1 MDEPTF
7 LHVFMSYRR
16 EDAAG
21 HAGRLYDSL
30 TSRLDVADVFMD
42 VGDIE
47 PGVDFTDAIA
57 HAVQKTDVM
66 LALIGPGWT
75 TAVTS
80 EGHRRLDDPDDY
92 VVAEIGEA
100 LERDVRVIPVL
111 LESAPMPTANELP
124 DRIRG
129 LARRNAIELSTVS
142 WRSDVDALVDVLHR
156 LVRRSG
162 GPKDI
167 SEVDTIAASDEL
179 ASSGKLQRGQ
189 RRPPVWLAMTVA
201 IAAVVVTTAIV
212 LMGDD
217 PVSAEQ
223 YVFEAESGTLVS
235 PMGIGS
241 DPAASGG
248 RFVVS
253 PERELGEVHLALALE
268 GGVYVVWARAAAGSE
283 EPARSDSFFV
293 AVDGGDSYHWDLFHR
308 TGNPP
313 TNFTWERV
321 SARCGGDFETHLCD
335 PLRFELESGEHRI
348 AFLTLEPGSKLD
360 MVLITNDLDGR
371 PNIAD

>member
-1 MDEPTF
+1 MDKPTL

-57 HAVQKTDVM
+57 QAVERTDVM

-80 EGHRRLDDPDDY
+80 EGRRRLDDPDDY

-111 LESAPMPTANELP
+111 LENASMPIANDLP

-156 LVRRSG
+156 IGARSHIS
-162 GPKDI
+162 KDT
-167 SEVDTIAASDEL
+167 EVDTIPASEES
-179 ASSGKLQRGQ
+179 ASAGKMQRGP
-189 RRPPVWLAMTVA
+189 RRLLVWTAVTVA
-201 IAAVVVTTAIV
+201 IAVAAVTMAIV

-217 PVSAEQ
+217 PGPPEQ
-223 YVFEAESGTLVS
+223 YPIEAEDGNVVG
-235 PMGIGS
+235 PMEIVS
-241 DPAASGG
+241 DPSASGG

-253 PERELGEVHLALALE
+253 PERRLGEVHLTFTVE
-268 GGVYVVWARAAAGSE
+268 GGTYVVWARAAAGSE
-283 EPARSDSFFV
+283 VPASSDSFLV
-293 AVDGGDSYHWDLFHR
+293 AVDLGERNHWDLFHTTR
-308 TGNPP
+308 NPP

-321 SARCGGDFETHLCD
+321 SARCGGNFNEHLCD
-335 PLRFELESGEHRI
+335 PLEFELESGEHRLSFF
-348 AFLTLEPGSKLD
+348 ALESGSKLD
-360 MVLITNDLDGR
+360 MVVIANLDG
-371 PNIAD
+371 PPSTSIAE